1 MPNVSNVKSK
11 FFGAVDALDADGISV
26 AASIGS
32 ATTLTLGGT
41 LTSGGSYTSGDNIGQ
56 LVTILSAGDDS
67 GITFT
72 VVGTDAVGDA
82 QTEVVT
88 GADTGTATSSGYFN
102 TVASITTSGA
112 SAGNVS
118 AGVTGTGT
126 GTIFAGRTRVRGL
139 QGLSAATA
147 GNLLFKNTSVTGT
160 TLMTIPTSTSTT
172 DLIEPYIPD
181 NAVLLDAGAYVSFA
195 AGLAAGVTVFYD
207 GQGQMANTTSGSY
220 TFEKTLS
227 IDEIIEDAYERIGL
241 QNVSGYQLR
250 TAKRSLNIL
259 FSEWGNRGLH
269 YWEVANQSLRLVE
282 DQSVYNFYR
291 TAADGTSDGISTT
304 LTAGIN
310 ASVTS
315 VPVAS
320 VAQLPASGTII
331 IGSEEITYAAISSL
345 NLTGCVRGVNG
356 TTAATH
362 SGDDAVLQFIRGM
375 DEILEANYRIASTNV
390 DAPMTQ
396 INRSQYQAFSNKTD
410 TGTPTQYWVQRFIDR
425 TTLTI
430 YLTPGSTQAANYINF
445 YYTRRIQD
453 VGDAYTNATNVPYRF
468 VPCMVSGLAFLL
480 AKKNPTTPQKVQEM
494 KLLYEDEL
502 ARALSEDGS
511 STSTYIA
518 PKVYFPGV

>member
-1 MPNVSNVKSK
+1 
-11 FFGAVDALDADGISV
+11 
-26 AASIGS
+26 
-32 ATTLTLGGT
+32 
-41 LTSGGSYTSGDNIGQ
+41 
-56 LVTILSAGDDS
+56 
-67 GITFT
+67 
-72 VVGTDAVGDA
+72 
-82 QTEVVT
+82 
-88 GADTGTATSSGYFN
+88 
-102 TVASITTSGA
+102 
-112 SAGNVS
+112 
-118 AGVTGTGT
+118 
-126 GTIFAGRTRVRGL
+126 
-139 QGLSAATA
+139 
-147 GNLLFKNTSVTGT
+147 
-160 TLMTIPTSTSTT
+160 
-172 DLIEPYIPD
+172 
-181 NAVLLDAGAYVSFA
+181 
-195 AGLAAGVTVFYD
+195 
-207 GQGQMANTTSGSY
+207 MANTTSGSY

-250 TAKRSLNIL
+250 TAKRSINIL

-362 SGDDAVLQFIRGM
+362 STSDAVLQFIRGM

-410 TGTPTQYWVQRFIDR
+410 NGTPTQYWVQRFIDR

-468 VPCMVSGLAFLL
+468 VPCMISGLAFLL
-480 AKKNPTTPQKVQEM
+480 AQKSNGTTK
-494 KLLYEDEL
+494 
-502 ARALSEDGS
+502 
-511 STSTYIA
+511 STRNETVI
-518 PKVYFPGV
+518 